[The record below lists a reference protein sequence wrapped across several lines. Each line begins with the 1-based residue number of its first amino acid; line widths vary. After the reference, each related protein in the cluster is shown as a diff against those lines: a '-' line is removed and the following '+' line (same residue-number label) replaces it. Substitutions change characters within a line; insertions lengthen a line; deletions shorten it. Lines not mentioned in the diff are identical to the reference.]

1 MYMERSIPCALN
13 ARQLAAIFRDLGRIV
28 EFEAKKGDVAVSPE
42 GLVCRGWDEFPPWV
56 RSVEV
61 RRGDGEISLLVD
73 AEENANPSENDALI
87 DELTRVL
94 AGVVGRPVRPF
105 PRRVFCLGWQSTGT
119 TSITEALRMLG
130 LFSWHFAPWVIG
142 LRHRTDEVSSS
153 STDLSGIADYTAVA
167 DLPVSALFKELD
179 EAFPGSLFILTTR
192 RAEVWLESAW
202 NLAQRI
208 HRRYGNLDSVIQ
220 WAYGTK
226 RIDRETYR
234 DRYDRHNREVLEY
247 FGDRKDLLVID
258 VTRGNPWPALCEFL
272 KLPEPDA
279 PFPHLNRRPAE
290 ALSESR

>member
-119 TSITEALRMLG
+119 TSIT
-130 LFSWHFAPWVIG
+130 
-142 LRHRTDEVSSS
+142 
-153 STDLSGIADYTAVA
+153 
-167 DLPVSALFKELD
+167 
-179 EAFPGSLFILTTR
+179 
-192 RAEVWLESAW
+192 
-202 NLAQRI
+202 
-208 HRRYGNLDSVIQ
+208 
-220 WAYGTK
+220 
-226 RIDRETYR
+226 
-234 DRYDRHNREVLEY
+234 
-247 FGDRKDLLVID
+247 
-258 VTRGNPWPALCEFL
+258 
-272 KLPEPDA
+272 
-279 PFPHLNRRPAE
+279 
-290 ALSESR
+290 